1 MYLSCAT
8 SLRSMTFLGNE
19 VAGRDS
25 KTMPRRWTRIA
36 QRERLLFTRPQSS
49 IMVFLIVRIEGIEGT
64 AKPLIGLLT
73 LLRVATCAVQRRR
86 KKRFHCRVGC
96 RVSRVCVCAAHSRA
110 MSPKSAKI
118 LYLCLPTH
126 IYYIALHSKY
136 F

>member
-1 MYLSCAT
+1 
-8 SLRSMTFLGNE
+8 MTFLGNE

-73 LLRVATCAVQRRR
+73 LLGLPRLVLHTYIYNIHLDVM
-86 KKRFHCRVGC
+86 
-96 RVSRVCVCAAHSRA
+96 AA
-110 MSPKSAKI
+110 
-118 LYLCLPTH
+118 LPRS
-126 IYYIALHSKY
+126 LSVKDR
-136 F
+136 